1 LTICI
6 TQVKDWGSGE
16 PSDLGGLEVESFSPD
31 IFSDH
36 SKPFYEQLARR
47 LEELQ
52 VSELVLL
59 SSDFAAAAAAAAFSI
74 KCHQTRLRFLS
85 SQLFGC

>member
-1 LTICI
+1 LTTSS

-52 VSELVLL
+52 VSEAVLL
-59 SSDFAAAAAAAAFSI
+59 SSDFAAAAAAAAAVAAVFSI
-74 KCHQTRLRFLS
+74 KCHQTRLR
-85 SQLFGC
+85 

>member
-1 LTICI
+1 LTTCI

-59 SSDFAAAAAAAAFSI
+59 SSDFTAAAAAAAAVAAAFST
-74 KCHQTRLRFLS
+74 KCQQTRLRFLS
-85 SQLFGC
+85 P